1 MTRIRRFLALP
12 PVDRRLLMGT
22 AATLAGA
29 RVALTFLPFGT
40 VRRLM
45 HRAGRLRAN
54 RSRDH
59 SEDRIIWAV
68 GAAGRRIPGTT
79 CLAKALAAET
89 LLAREGHR
97 VQLRFGV
104 ARSADRGL
112 RAHAWLESNG
122 QVIFGG
128 DDVEHFTVL
137 GGPGAYQRAAR
148 QTDAR
153 P

>member
-1 MTRIRRFLALP
+1 MTRIRGFLTLAP
-12 PVDRRLLMGT
+12 GDRRLLLGA

-29 RVALTFLPFGT
+29 RVALAFLPFGT

-45 HRAGRLRAN
+45 HRAGTQSVN
-54 RSRDH
+54 RSRGP

-89 LLAREGHR
+89 LLAREGHPA
-97 VQLRFGV
+97 QLRIGV
-104 ARSADRGL
+104 ADSADRGL
-112 RAHAWLESNG
+112 RAHAWLERDG
-122 QVIFGG
+122 QVIVGG
-128 DDVEHFTVL
+128 DEVEHFTVL
-137 GGPGAYQRAAR
+137 RGPAARQRAAR
-148 QTDAR
+148 QADAR